1 MKSTIKHEEDEDG
14 EIGDFGDEI
23 DDIYDVPLEKAKC
36 FANLNFDP
44 N

>member
-23 DDIYDVPLEKAKC
+23 DDIYDVPLEKAN
-36 FANLNFDP
+36 ALQI
-44 N
+44 